1 MKKKLY
7 FVVTF
12 QLDDING
19 IKETNGFKDIYLY
32 DIIDNTPKLIGN
44 FVANNESGSM
54 EAIDEWIE
62 DNPTDKLNSDTLVD
76 FVEL

>member
-7 FVVTF
+7 FVVTY
-12 QLDDING
+12 QLEEIDE
-19 IKETNGFKDIYLY
+19 IKETNGMKDIYIY
-32 DIIDNTPKLIGN
+32 DIVNNEPKLIGN

-62 DNPTDKLNSDTLVD
+62 DNPTETLDSDTLVE